1 VLSVSWKRG
10 SADTVPDFQGKRSGP
25 HLLRLL
31 VLVPRMVSNM
41 SADSPDLPYALL
53 TRYYRISTLLDKS
66 DCDLPGV
73 LTELEQDFASLPP
86 AHVPGLINRY
96 LPGFVKS
103 LLDRRYIYFYQ
114 SQMRIYAFLKRAA
127 DFVIGKMSVET
138 PGALEVIRRLLNDEK
153 EFYNYKYSTVSI
165 EVANALLESVQLDQQ
180 ETQPEFAPLQASVA
194 VNMFYPCIL
203 NHFGYSGGFQALLR
217 LIESRP
223 SLDQV
228 NRVLFI
234 LLQVHIYLHPSI
246 WRSLVQNYLSAAM
259 QFVLSA
265 TDEDL
270 RGFAK
275 EGLRLLM
282 SYLDSLEADVRLSE
296 HGGDIE
302 AFELE
307 SGLKF
312 LESPYLDKRM
322 LGLTGIIQVIERSQ
336 REKEEGKRTQTR
348 RVAINP
354 VAGDIEMTT
363 FSSKSGNYQRRWLSA
378 AAVLAWCDQH
388 DLISIIFG
396 YKSHPELVRRS
407 GEVVR
412 FLYKHGRCTR
422 TDLDRIWTLAL
433 AKHEAERD
441 VTVALYREIVPV
453 LNPADSEH
461 FFSMVVGIPLMQVD
475 SQVLGL
481 IVTFVKPPV
490 GFGKQEKATKFLK
503 ITLPK
508 PVSDLN
514 NAIVE
519 ESPQARLAD
528 PSKPIVL
535 GYFPE
540 ETQTR
545 EEEMEPEAERLELDP
560 QAAIALE
567 LLWNWSQ
574 PQSIARGLKRE
585 TAAEALK
592 HFLELLRTSAKQ
604 ERWKYMEKCL
614 AHLREN
620 RDAVPMCQVVQTIIS
635 SYSIYRGSSYADET
649 RAQVISRLDSECHLF
664 TWLYNNIV
672 WLKRES
678 AYRLLEMIQGEEGLE
693 DDERTDTQSS
703 SSADSWEVEHYSQA
717 VLRLRL
723 GEEGERTYYE
733 EVGKRLEFVKFLY
746 QNYQESMSVRH
757 FNLLWNCFVVNAFS
771 QREQDD
777 FFIWFSG
784 LLPSWSSDYSVLDDE
799 TIHTVFT
806 DILLR
811 LDSKGLTLAAFECF
825 EQYFLHVNKLHGL
838 VEKLEFG
845 DELEVK
851 DMALLGIDALWDHIL
866 SVHSDKVSSQAAQL
880 LKRLYRGTISADTSV
895 QADLLIRCMYQV
907 KAGTERLRE
916 GFEAES
922 VTRISRALSLL
933 SDFIEEFEGGNDAGP
948 SVHLTL
954 QNTTHSAKEPK
965 ILSIK
970 LPIRMKLQEARE
982 IIASKLIPSKLP
994 HEILILHSGNNL
1006 DFRKAN
1012 RSLKEL
1018 KVLDSHK
1025 LIICDSADQYDYAT
1039 LPPQA
1044 EEVPMD
1050 ATKAEQVS
1058 QLKAICEK
1066 REEVVLA
1073 ALKRTMW
1080 NMEEAVEMLMNDEI
1094 LAEIEKELRNSEQ
1107 PEKSEANN
1115 RLSQVLSDNRDH
1127 FDLLFQLLSLGNNT
1141 VSAKVWKLLTQ
1152 IPINKDI
1159 HESLRSFSEGWE
1171 DLLDQNC
1178 LYKLLYSLQIITS
1191 FLSSA
1196 TIDSSQQHWK
1206 SAFISQGGFF
1216 RLYTILMSSSHI
1228 SLFSG
1233 EQQLNNAKCMGVL
1246 LSVISAFLKSALDAD
1261 ADIPTTLQNAII
1273 SVVEWGKLTT
1283 KLADLIEDLS
1293 QTGAEGELI
1302 CVIEN
1307 ALGLLLPV
1315 TVHQPEVLIELYA
1328 RAGFCKTML
1337 AALLSSSEKLRKAY
1351 IDTLI
1356 AICAGLNEDLRVDFE
1371 PPAAFFLRLLL
1382 ETLPKE
1388 ADSGTD
1394 FFDFAAQLIRIQHYT
1409 SLPLLSSLIQFL
1421 SDRPI
1426 IEDRRAQNQD
1436 TALSGVLTMVEALL
1450 EEQSPLAIEEF
1461 AGLAACLSSSLF
1473 DTPKISEIS
1482 LSAIPPKFKHVD
1494 TRRRAFALLLC
1505 VSRRSPALS
1514 TQLLQQLHSL
1524 HCTTDYQSVYDSA
1537 IPIKSSSGFV
1547 GLKNLGSTCYM
1558 NSLLQQLFLM
1568 PEFREGILA
1577 AELQSEDRLD
1587 ESVLYQLQLIFAN
1600 LKLSEKQY
1608 FAPRGLVKALRDM
1621 EGQALNPSVQQD
1633 VDEFFSLLCDRLET
1647 SMKGTAQE
1655 RLLRNLMGGTVVNII
1670 ESTETEHPY
1679 TSEREEQFLR
1689 LSLEIKNK
1697 KTLSEALD
1705 LFIREDTL
1713 EGDNKYFCEQYD
1725 RKVNASRRVLLDS
1738 LGNTVLI
1745 HLKRFEFDYTT
1756 SQRVKVNDYC
1766 EFPVELNLQPWARD
1780 RSRPATYYNYH
1791 LVGVLV
1797 HTGIAEAGHYFSFAM
1812 DRETGQWF
1820 EFNDQAVKTF
1830 RAEDIKEECFGGT
1843 GTTKTYWGS
1852 QSYVRSGNAYLL
1864 VYERVHKEPIS
1875 EETDQKTGFS
1885 LSKDIMDAVTSDNID
1900 FLRDGQFFDQTY
1912 HRFLLSFVRQFQ
1924 EGFDYLPCLSADK
1937 AVANLEEEPE
1947 KEVDLVVDSVVDS
1960 GLKVIQTAVH
1970 YALELLLRAKLTDF
1984 FKEWVKLLETL
1995 VKQHNYAAF
2004 WLLKKLTPSNFRN
2017 SEVARILLEERQA
2030 ECRAVFADLL
2040 VQLVLHTLE
2049 CEVPVFADIV
2059 KVLVSAAPTS
2069 SKDEVIQKSA
2079 TARFLFFFLSELL
2092 TEAKRNWRRF
2102 RDYFR
2107 AVDQLIASS
2116 HHILR
2121 FSQGINLPSK
2131 LLEFYMNGNPPFVLD
2146 ERLVM
2151 GDHVDSLDMEMPIEI
2166 FVTLVTQ
2173 SVTTDMRAKEDYPKT
2188 IGKDLVSLAEQ
2199 TERHLRDYRILHAL
2213 LTHYRP
2219 EPIQKLVSH
2228 ICYAS
2233 QVFSACVIEELFGLL
2248 NSNRMKWGYLAHLL
2262 RYLTCLL
2269 YLPDSYEEDRIRLVM
2284 TTPFTRTPSQH
2295 LSSNLFDILYRS
2307 KDTCEMFTS
2316 IVIIWFGDML
2326 GRNTFHTVALGF
2338 RQQYL
2343 WISDYIQRFD
2353 ARNLSQSTVED
2364 YRGATVHI
2372 PTALRRVK
2380 DVIAGLQEESSEETQ
2395 KVEGW

>member
-1 VLSVSWKRG
+1 
-10 SADTVPDFQGKRSGP
+10 
-25 HLLRLL
+25 
-31 VLVPRMVSNM
+31 M
-41 SADSPDLPYALL
+41 SAESADLPYALL
-53 TRYYRISTLLDKS
+53 SRYYRISTLLDKT
-66 DCDLPGV
+66 DCDLPSV
-73 LTELEQDFASLPP
+73 LAEVEQDFASLSP
-86 AHVPGLINRY
+86 AHVPVLINRY
-96 LPGFVKS
+96 LPSFVKS
-103 LLDRRYIYFYQ
+103 LLDRRYLYFYQ
-114 SQMRIYAFLKRAA
+114 NQMQIYTFLKQTAS
-127 DFVIGKMSVET
+127 FVIEKMSAET

-153 EFYNYKYSTVSI
+153 DFYDYKYSTVSV
-165 EVANALLESVQLDQQ
+165 EVANAVLDSIEKDQQ
-180 ETQPEFAPLQASVA
+180 EAQSEFSPLKASGA
-194 VNMFYPCIL
+194 VNIFYPCVL
-203 NHFGYSGGFQALLR
+203 NYFGYSGGFQALLR

-223 SLDQV
+223 PLDQV

-234 LLQVHIYLHPSI
+234 LLQVHIYLHSTI
-246 WRSLVQNYLSAAM
+246 WRSLVQDYLSAAM
-259 QFVLSA
+259 QFVLAA

-270 RGFAK
+270 RGFTK
-275 EGLRLLM
+275 EGLRLLT
-282 SYLDSLEADVRLSE
+282 SYLDNLEADVRLSE
-296 HGGDIE
+296 HGGNVE

-307 SGLKF
+307 AGLKF
-312 LESPYLDKRM
+312 LQSPYLDKRI

-336 REKEEGKRTQTR
+336 REKEEEKRTQTR

-354 VAGDIEMTT
+354 APEDIEMTT
-363 FSSKSGNYQRRWLSA
+363 FSSKTGNYQRRWLSA
-378 AAVLAWCDQH
+378 TAVLAWCDQH
-388 DLISIIFG
+388 DLMGTIFG

-441 VTVALYREIVPV
+441 VTVALYRELVPV
-453 LNPADSEH
+453 LNAADSEH
-461 FFSMVVGIPLMQVD
+461 FFSVLVGIPLAQVD

-481 IVTFVKPPV
+481 IVTFVKPSV
-490 GFGKQEKATKFLK
+490 GFGTQEKITKFLK

-519 ESPQARLAD
+519 ESPQTRLAD
-528 PSKPIVL
+528 PTKPIVL

-545 EEEMEPEAERLELDP
+545 EEEMEPEVQCLALDP
-560 QAAIALE
+560 QAATALE

-574 PQSIARGLKRE
+574 PQSVARGLKRE
-585 TAAEALK
+585 TAAEASK
-592 HFLELLRTSAKQ
+592 QFLELLRTSAKQ
-604 ERWKYMEKCL
+604 ERWKYLEKCL
-614 AHLREN
+614 AFLREN
-620 RDAVPMCQVVQTIIS
+620 RDAVPMCQIVQTIIS

-678 AYRLLEMIQGEEGLE
+678 AYRLLEMTQGEEGLE
-693 DDERTDTQSS
+693 DERTDTQSS

-733 EVGKRLEFVKFLY
+733 EVGKRLDFVKFLY
-746 QNYQESMSVRH
+746 QNYQESMSMRH

-777 FFIWFSG
+777 FFTWFSG
-784 LLPSWSSDYSVLDDE
+784 LLPIWSSDYSVLDDE

-806 DILLR
+806 DVLLR

-825 EQYFLHVNKLHGL
+825 EQYFLHINKLHGL
-838 VEKLEFG
+838 VEKSEFG

-851 DMALLGIDALWDHIL
+851 DIALLGIDALWDHIL
-866 SVHSDKVSSQAAQL
+866 SVRSDKVSSQAAHL
-880 LKRLYRGTISADTSV
+880 LKRLYRGMSSADTSV

-907 KAGTERLRE
+907 KVGTERLRE
-916 GFEAES
+916 GFESES

-933 SDFIEEFEGGNDAGP
+933 SDFIDEFEGGNDTGP

-954 QNTTHSAKEPK
+954 QNTTQSAKEPK

-970 LPIRMKLQEARE
+970 LPLRMKLQEARG
-982 IIASKLIPSKLP
+982 IIASKLIPPKLS

-1025 LIICDSADQYDYAT
+1025 LIICDSADQYDYST
-1039 LPPQA
+1039 LPTQT

-1080 NMEEAVEMLMNDEI
+1080 NMEEAVEMLMSEEV
-1094 LAEIEKELRNSEQ
+1094 LAEIEKELKNSEQ
-1107 PEKSEANN
+1107 PEKLEAKN
-1115 RLSQVLSDNRDH
+1115 RLSQVLSDNREH
-1127 FDLLFQLLSLGNNT
+1127 FDLLFQLLSLANNA

-1152 IPINKDI
+1152 IPINNDI

-1171 DLLDQNC
+1171 ELLDQNC
-1178 LYKLLYSLQIITS
+1178 LYKLLYSLKIITS
-1191 FLSSA
+1191 FL
-1196 TIDSSQQHWK
+1196 DSPTAEQHWK
-1206 SAFISQGGFF
+1206 SSFVSQGGFAH
-1216 RLYTILMSSSHI
+1216 LYSILMNSSHI

-1246 LSVISAFLKSALDAD
+1246 LSVVRAFLKAALDTGERE
-1261 ADIPTTLQNAII
+1261 IPDPLRTAIV
-1273 SVVEWGKLTT
+1273 SVVEWGKLTA

-1293 QTGAEGELI
+1293 QTGVEGELI
-1302 CVIEN
+1302 YVIEN

-1315 TVHQPEVLIELYA
+1315 VVHQPDVLVELYV
-1328 RAGFCKTML
+1328 RPGFGKTLL
-1337 AALLSSSEKLRKAY
+1337 AALLSPSEKLRKAY
-1351 IDTLI
+1351 IDTLT
-1356 AICAGLNEDLRVDFE
+1356 AICAGLDEDLRVSFE

-1382 ETLPKE
+1382 EALPKE

-1394 FFDFAAQLIRIQHYT
+1394 FFDFVAQLIRIQHYSNL
-1409 SLPLLSSLIQFL
+1409 SLLTSLIQFI

-1450 EEQSPLAIEEF
+1450 EESPLAIEDF
-1461 AGLAACLSSSLF
+1461 AGLAACLSGSLF

-1482 LSAIPPKFKHVD
+1482 LPAIPPKFKHFD

-1505 VSRRSPALS
+1505 VSRLSPALS
-1514 TQLLQQLHSL
+1514 TQLLQQLHTL
-1524 HCTTDYQSVYDSA
+1524 HCTTDYRSVYDSA
-1537 IPIKSSSGFV
+1537 IPIKSSAGFV

-1568 PEFREGILA
+1568 PELRDGVLR
-1577 AELQSEDRLD
+1577 AELPSADRLED
-1587 ESVLYQLQLIFAN
+1587 SVLYQLQLIFAN

-1670 ESTETEHPY
+1670 ESTETEYPY

-1766 EFPVELNLQPWARD
+1766 EFPMELNLQPWARD
-1780 RSRPATYYNYH
+1780 RSRPAEYYNYH

-1812 DRETGQWF
+1812 DRETGKWY

-1843 GTTKTYWGS
+1843 GTTKTYWGN
-1852 QSYVRSGNAYLL
+1852 QSYIRSGNAYLL
-1864 VYERVHKEPIS
+1864 VYERVHKERIGEES
-1875 EETDQKTGFS
+1875 EQGTGAS
-1885 LSKDIMDAVTSDNID
+1885 LSKDIMDAVTSDNIE
-1900 FLRDGQFFDQTY
+1900 FLRDAQFFDQTY
-1912 HRFLLSFVRQFQ
+1912 HHFLLSFVRQFRFQ
-1924 EGFDYLPCLSADK
+1924 EVFDYLPCLSAAEDR
-1937 AVANLEEEPE
+1937 AVVYWEEEPE
-1947 KEVDLVVDSVVDS
+1947 SEADLAADP
-1960 GLKVIQTAVH
+1960 GLKLIQTAVH

-1984 FKEWVKLLETL
+1984 FKEWVKLLESL
-1995 VKQHNYAAF
+1995 VKRHNYAAF
-2004 WLLKKLTPSNFRN
+2004 WLLKKLTPCSFG
-2017 SEVARILLEERQA
+2017 SSVVAGILLEERQA
-2030 ECRAVFADLL
+2030 ECRTVFAELL
-2040 VQLVLHTLE
+2040 VQLVLHTLH
-2049 CEVPVFADIV
+2049 CELPVFGDTVQV
-2059 KVLVSAAPTS
+2059 KVLVSAAP
-2069 SKDEVIQKSA
+2069 KKYREELRYKSA
-2079 TARFLFFFLSELL
+2079 TARFLLFFFTDLL
-2092 TEAKRNWRRF
+2092 MDARRNWRRF

-2107 AVDQLIASS
+2107 AMDQLIASS
-2116 HHILR
+2116 QYILR
-2121 FSQGINLPSK
+2121 FSQSMDLTSK
-2131 LLEFYMNGNPPFVLD
+2131 LLEFYMNGSPPFALE

-2151 GDHVDSLDMEMPIEI
+2151 GDHVDSLDMERPIEI

-2173 SVTTDMRAKEDYPKT
+2173 SVTNDMRAKGEYPKT
-2188 IGKDLVSLAEQ
+2188 MGKELVPLAEL
-2199 TERHLRDYRILHAL
+2199 TERYLKDYRVLRAF

-2219 EPIQKLVSH
+2219 EPIQRLISH
-2228 ICYAS
+2228 ICFAS
-2233 QVFSACVIEELFGLL
+2233 QMFSSFAIEELFTLL
-2248 NSNRMKWGYLAHLL
+2248 NASRMKWGSIAHQL
-2262 RYLTCLL
+2262 RYLTSLL
-2269 YLPDSYEEDRIRLVM
+2269 SLADSYEEDRIHLVM
-2284 TTPFTRTPSQH
+2284 TTPFTRNSSQH
-2295 LSSNLFDILYRS
+2295 MSSNLFDVLYRS

-2316 IVIIWFGDML
+2316 LVIIWFGDML
-2326 GRNTFHTVALGF
+2326 SRDAFRTVALGF
-2338 RQQYL
+2338 RLQFL
-2343 WISDYIQRFD
+2343 WIPEYIQRFD

-2380 DVIAGLQEESSEETQ
+2380 EVLIGLQDSPEDTQ